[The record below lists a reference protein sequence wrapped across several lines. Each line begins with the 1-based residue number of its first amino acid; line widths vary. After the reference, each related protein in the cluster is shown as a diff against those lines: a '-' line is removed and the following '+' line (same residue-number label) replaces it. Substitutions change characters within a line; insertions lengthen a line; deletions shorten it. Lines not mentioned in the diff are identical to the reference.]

1 MSMCLYPLLK
11 NFFTSLVDC
20 CWNSLTVEQI
30 CVSFR
35 VWLNGLFKSWLSKT
49 KIVKWIFSN
58 NFFWN
63 SFVYRFIRIFDISVE
78 RLFSIVTWKLL
89 SGTCSMVFILLR
101 KWFLSLI
108 YEKISLIIG
117 CRWKSRHSE
126 IFEGWLMIAL
136 ITGFLGIF
144 LSWTL
149 EMFSI
154 FKCVSNFLF
163 FSLIF

>member
-1 MSMCLYPLLK
+1 MGKFFYVWVNVSVFNISHK
-11 NFFTSLVDC
+11 NF
-20 CWNSLTVEQI
+20 
-30 CVSFR
+30 CV
-35 VWLNGLFKSWLSKT
+35 GLCAGTAHCATFYLKIISGIKT